1 MSSRSLQNSLI
12 SKRNMRICL
21 CQKSVFSRQMLYFLV
36 WHVEYVC
43 RNSFQIISV
52 MSVMLLP
59 YGRVNKYCALF
70 ICIACPA
77 MAIMIEKEWWRR
89 VVREEILCCNCKI
102 TIFDWFVQYLIMRI
116 SSKIAWFIDGY
127 VFLIRHYRLQTP
139 SSRAES
145 NEEYRRNM
153 LVIFEIFQDKKH
165 PLGVDDTAHLSYVQ
179 KNSETSQKMS
189 EIFWKVS
196 ENFWKKSEFLG
207 ATLGEFIWHP
217 LML

>member
-21 CQKSVFSRQMLYFLV
+21 CQKSIFSRQMLYFWV

-139 SSRAES
+139 SSKAES

-153 LVIFEIFQDKKH
+153 LVIFEVFQDKKH

-179 KNSETSQKMS
+179 KKPRLLKKRRRFSE
-189 EIFWKVS
+189 
-196 ENFWKKSEFLG
+196 KSRRTFEKSRSF
-207 ATLGEFIWHP
+207 
-217 LML
+217 

>member
-21 CQKSVFSRQMLYFLV
+21 CQKSIFSRQMLYFLV

-77 MAIMIEKEWWRR
+77 MAIMIEKEWWWRR

-102 TIFDWFVQYLIMRI
+102 TILDWFVQYLIMRI

-127 VFLIRHYRLQTP
+127 VFLIRHYRLQTS

-145 NEEYRRNM
+145 NEEYRRNV
-153 LVIFEIFQDKKH
+153 LVVFEVFQDKKH

-179 KNSETSQKMS
+179 KTPRLLKKCRRFSE
-189 EIFWKVS
+189 
-196 ENFWKKSEFLG
+196 KSRRTFEKSRSF
-207 ATLGEFIWHP
+207 
-217 LML
+217 